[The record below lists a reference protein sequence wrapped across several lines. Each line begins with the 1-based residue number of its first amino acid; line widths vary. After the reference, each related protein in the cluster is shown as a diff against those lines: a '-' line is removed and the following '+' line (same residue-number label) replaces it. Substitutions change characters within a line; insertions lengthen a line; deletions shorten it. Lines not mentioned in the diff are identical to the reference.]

1 MTGADPRSIACDI
14 LNSLD
19 TGKSTL
25 DGLITEKFDPVFHA
39 MDRRDRN
46 FTYALIYGVLRT
58 RGKLDWI
65 IHRFSK
71 SGIQKIDPPVLNIL
85 RCALFQIFFMDR
97 TPPSAA
103 VNTAV
108 SLSKKTAPQ
117 WVVRFVNGLLRNIIR
132 NQADITWPDKAADPL
147 LWLSVEESFPLW
159 MVSRW
164 TERFGLE
171 ETCAL
176 CRFYNTIPP
185 VTMRTNT
192 LKVSRET
199 LAASVIPFAD
209 TVAYTPYAPE
219 GILATGLKA
228 RIQEMDAFAK
238 GWFQVQDEAA
248 QFVSHVVAPRP
259 GETVMD
265 ACAGLGGKTGHM
277 AQLMKNDGTITA
289 MDSHTGRLEKL
300 EIQMTRLGVSI
311 VNVFHHDLH
320 QGLDPKHHLLYDRVL
335 IDAPC
340 SGTGVIRRNPDTRWS
355 VAPDD
360 FIRYRE
366 KQRRYIDNVSACVR
380 PGGTLVYAVCSIE
393 PEETAD
399 VVSGFMK
406 AHPEFTALPIS
417 GIPDSFPL
425 AAGAAGGRLR
435 ILPHEHQMDGFFIA
449 AFKKNE

>member
-1 MTGADPRSIACDI
+1 MTVADPRSIACDI

-19 TGKSTL
+19 AGRSTL
-25 DGLITEKFDPVFHA
+25 DGLITEKFDPVFLA

-46 FTYALIYGVLRT
+46 FTYALVYGVLRT

-85 RCALFQIFFMDR
+85 RCALFQIFSMDR
-97 TPPSAA
+97 IPPSAA

-132 NQADITWPDKAADPL
+132 NQADITWPDRTADPL

-159 MVSRW
+159 MVDRW
-164 TERFGLE
+164 TKRFGLE
-171 ETCAL
+171 QTHAL
-176 CRFYNTIPP
+176 CRFYNRIPP
-185 VTMRTNT
+185 VAMRTNT
-192 LKVSRET
+192 LKVSRKT
-199 LAASVIPFAD
+199 LAAAVLPVADSVDF
-209 TVAYTPYAPE
+209 TPYSPE
-219 GILATGLKA
+219 GILVTGLKA
-228 RIQEMDAFAK
+228 HIQEMDAFAK

-248 QFVSHVVAPRP
+248 QLVSHAVAPHS

-265 ACAGLGGKTGHM
+265 ACAGLGGKTGHL
-277 AQLMKNDGTITA
+277 AQLMKNAGTITA

-300 EIQMTRLGVSI
+300 EIQLARLGVSI
-311 VNVFHHDLH
+311 ASIFHHDLN
-320 QGLDPKHHLLYDRVL
+320 QALDRKHHLLYDRVL

-355 VAPDD
+355 VTPDD

-366 KQRRYIDNVSACVR
+366 NQQRYIDNVSACVR

-393 PEETAD
+393 PEETDD
-399 VVSGFMK
+399 VVSGFLK
-406 AHPEFTALPIS
+406 THPEFTAMPIS

-425 AAGAAGGRLR
+425 AADAAGGRLR
-435 ILPHEHQMDGFFIA
+435 ILSHVHQMDGFFIA